1 MMNCIKDNL
10 INRFVRLYDRDPKVF
25 FSPGRVNLIGEHT
38 DYNNGYVMPFAIN
51 KGTFISI
58 ATRSDNIVNVYSE
71 NLDDST
77 SFNINEIQQE
87 ISNTWQNYIKGV
99 INIIKLDFYKDIK
112 GADIYIFSDLPF
124 GAGLSSSASLNTAL
138 AYAYNEIY
146 ELNISKLELA
156 KIAQKV
162 EHEYIGTKC
171 GIMDQMACLFSK
183 QNAATMIDCN
193 DNHCDNIPFELDN
206 LSVLICDTNIKHN
219 LADSAYNKRRQ
230 VCEDIA
236 KFNNIKSLRELNIEK
251 LEHTKANFNEAEYKL
266 ALHVYTENQRVVDA
280 TSAMTTKD
288 WSNLG
293 KLMYQSHNSLKNDYK
308 VSCNELD
315 YLVELSQSFAGVYGA
330 RMTGGGFGGST
341 IHLLPTKLL
350 KDYTKYLE
358 KNYFEKFNI
367 KPTFYIS
374 KACKGTHKISDK

>member
-1 MMNCIKDNL
+1 MMDCIRDNL
-10 INRFVRLYDRDPKVF
+10 SNRFTTLYNKIPKVF

-38 DYNNGYVMPFAIN
+38 DYNNGFVMPFAIN

-58 ATRSDNIVNVYSE
+58 ATRDDSIVNVYSE

-77 SFNINEIQQE
+77 SFCINEIKQQLA
-87 ISNTWQNYIKGV
+87 NTWQNYIKGT
-99 INIIKLDFYKDIK
+99 INIIKQDFSNDIK

-146 ELNISKLELA
+146 QLNLSKLELA

-162 EHEYIGTKC
+162 EHQYIGTKC
-171 GIMDQMACLFSK
+171 GVMDQMACLFSQ

-193 DNHCDNIPFELDN
+193 NNHCDNIPFELDS

-219 LADSAYNKRRQ
+219 LASSAYNKRRQ
-230 VCEDIA
+230 VCENIA
-236 KFNNIKSLRELNIEK
+236 LFHKIKSLRELDSQK
-251 LEHTKANFNEAEYKL
+251 LEYTKLNFSEEDYKL
-266 ALHVYTENQRVVDA
+266 ALHVFTENQRVIDA
-280 TSAMTTKD
+280 TKAMAVKD
-288 WSNLG
+288 WQQLG

-308 VSCNELD
+308 VSCDELD
-315 YLVELSQSFAGVYGA
+315 YLVELSQNFAGIYGA

-350 KDYTKYLE
+350 KEYTSYLE

-367 KPTFYIS
+367 KPSFYIS
-374 KACKGTHKISDK
+374 KACQGTCKL